1 MGHLLS
7 AKSSLVPL
15 IDRLNRYP
23 IGLVDSAKLREI
35 LSLLFDEREAVVA
48 SRFPLME
55 ATLEELCVATAIPPP
70 ELDAILESMANKG
83 LVMDLPYAGTT
94 YYLLMPGLIGFMEF
108 TFMRQR
114 ADLPIERLARL
125 LSEYLHEQGR
135 KGQAGEFFGS
145 RTPIARALVS
155 DDHIPVTSRITPPPR
170 QRLPCADPVLLPPQE
185 GAPGAG
191 LSQGRAGGGH
201 LHGPRRR
208 GAFPRAPRLRRG
220 AHGRAD
226 AREPGL
232 RPLPRPHPCHR
243 QRPRAAV
250 VPVQL
255 LPLLLRA
262 DGRGAVRIPQRLG
275 QDPVHRRSRSEALRL
290 LRRVPARLQRQVHRA
305 GCARTC
311 GGEGGSRGRVRGN
324 ALCAGQCGRLPR
336 LRGLRPR
343 LRTRRHHPGEALRLP
358 APTAQPRGPLCPHPL
373 GQGPAHALRGRR
385 TQATLAPAA
394 AAARSDAGEA
404 VCQEI
409 DERAHAPG
417 GGRTRRCQSPTGKG
431 RTYTG
436 SESRGASGGVTLECG
451 HRPPARARLRGA
463 GRTNTRLV
471 TTVASAGEADG
482 DRRTRQSGQPG
493 RAPRPALRAMAGSS
507 AFPPPVARVGCVGV
521 DTAGRPT
528 VVVVP
533 RGARVRPWRRAR

>member
-155 DDHIPVTSRITPPPR
+155 DDHIPVTSRITPYEDAR
-170 QRLPCADPVLLPPQE
+170 R
-185 GAPGAG
+185 
-191 LSQGRAGGGH
+191 QGRAGGGP

-208 GAFPRAPRLRRG
+208 GAFPPAPRLRRG

-226 AREPGL
+226 APDPGL
-232 RPLPRPHPCHR
+232 RPLPRPHPRHR

-262 DGRGAVRIPQRLG
+262 DGRGAVRIPQR
-275 QDPVHRRSRSEALRL
+275 
-290 LRRVPARLQRQVHRA
+290 
-305 GCARTC
+305 
-311 GGEGGSRGRVRGN
+311 
-324 ALCAGQCGRLPR
+324 
-336 LRGLRPR
+336 
-343 LRTRRHHPGEALRLP
+343 
-358 APTAQPRGPLCPHPL
+358 
-373 GQGPAHALRGRR
+373 
-385 TQATLAPAA
+385 
-394 AAARSDAGEA
+394 
-404 VCQEI
+404 
-409 DERAHAPG
+409 
-417 GGRTRRCQSPTGKG
+417 
-431 RTYTG
+431 
-436 SESRGASGGVTLECG
+436 
-451 HRPPARARLRGA
+451 
-463 GRTNTRLV
+463 
-471 TTVASAGEADG
+471 
-482 DRRTRQSGQPG
+482 
-493 RAPRPALRAMAGSS
+493 
-507 AFPPPVARVGCVGV
+507 
-521 DTAGRPT
+521 
-528 VVVVP
+528 
-533 RGARVRPWRRAR
+533 